1 MRSAAEAKYRKV
13 LQSKGKAKIA
23 RQRRSKARIGNGVVT
38 RALLRQARAEMG
50 TDRHGK
56 GNVKLGNKAMQQTE
70 KPHSARKII

>member
-1 MRSAAEAKYRKV
+1 MRSAAEAKYRRV

-56 GNVKLGNKAMQQTE
+56 GNVKLSNA
-70 KPHSARKII
+70 